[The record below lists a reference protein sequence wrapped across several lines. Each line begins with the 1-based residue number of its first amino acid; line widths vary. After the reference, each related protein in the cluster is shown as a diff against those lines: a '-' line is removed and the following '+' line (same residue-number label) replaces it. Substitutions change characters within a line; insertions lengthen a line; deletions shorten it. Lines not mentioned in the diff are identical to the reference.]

1 MGWLDQGVGHSFIN
15 DPWEWATR
23 FLCKERGWATH
34 IFYTDYFHC
43 ISTCAD
49 NIFSVRC
56 AFHVLNMKLHN

>member
-1 MGWLDQGVGHSFIN
+1 MGWLDQGVGHSFID

-49 NIFSVRC
+49 NNFQCKMCISCFK
-56 AFHVLNMKLHN
+56 HEIT